1 MRQYKY
7 LYEVTATGFVDIEDP
22 CNTCLWATNGL
33 FQEYVLIIKTTM
45 GKTQTIQYG
54 PNIIDI
60 EKPPTNVYCEY
71 KEFDVSDYKVD
82 SIIEKFLTKSY
93 ATQVLVISLQE
104 AKEKI
109 RDMRCFIDDSEGES

>member
-60 EKPPTNVYCEY
+60 EKPPTNVFC
-71 KEFDVSDYKVD
+71 DYKVD